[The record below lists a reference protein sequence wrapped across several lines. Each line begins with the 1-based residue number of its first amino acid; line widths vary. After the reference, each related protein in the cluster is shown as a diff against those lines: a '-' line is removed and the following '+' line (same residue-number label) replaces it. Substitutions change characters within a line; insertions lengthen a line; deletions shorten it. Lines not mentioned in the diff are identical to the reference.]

1 MVSLNSE
8 GTYMKPLDTPWE
20 SWLRHPS
27 NQAVRARLSAIS
39 ILFPDQFLRYR
50 DGHLEQLTQ
59 LVL

>member
-1 MVSLNSE
+1 
-8 GTYMKPLDTPWE
+8 MKPLDTPWE